1 MVFEVPGHALGSVGA
16 EELDDGEAVDT
27 YAGFE
32 AAVLIHRQH
41 KHRRAIRQQHLVLV
55 RIRRVHA
62 AVHAEAVEDR
72 VVLEADDEDH
82 IRERIAVDLVELA
95 ID

>member
-1 MVFEVPGHALGSVGA
+1 M
-16 EELDDGEAVDT
+16 
-27 YAGFE
+27 
-32 AAVLIHRQH
+32 
-41 KHRRAIRQQHLVLV
+41 LV